1 MFKTIS
7 CGSVL
12 PGKEDHLFFFFR
24 PHCEVCG
31 VLVPQPGIEL
41 RLLTVE
47 TWNLNHWN
55 TKEVL
60 EDHLFTSF
68 YLTSPLSFFF

>member
-12 PGKEDHLFFFFR
+12 PGKEDHLCFLATLR
-24 PHCEVCG
+24 GLG
-31 VLVPQPGIEL
+31 VLVPRPGIEL
-41 RLLTVE
+41 RLPTVE